1 MKGIFELRKPKPKY
15 NSIWDVSV
23 VLKYLGTFTPNEE
36 QTLKK
41 LTLKLVMLLLLVTG
55 KRGQTIDCLSLSEM
69 TLSETSC
76 EFQVL
81 EHMKTSKPGSGTTIL
96 KIEQYTPDKN
106 ICPILV
112 LREYLKRTKS
122 VRGDNKQLFVSY
134 QKPYQPVSRDT
145 ISRWVKVV
153 LDNAGIDTTVYSAHS
168 TRAAATSKA
177 YQSVP
182 LDILIKSAGWSS
194 DSTFQKYFNKPV
206 ASDMTMTEAVLTTC

>member
-1 MKGIFELRKPKPKY
+1 MPFFFEKCPSKPVPPQLLEASY
-15 NSIWDVSV
+15 APV
-23 VLKYLGTFTPNEE
+23 
-36 QTLKK
+36 
-41 LTLKLVMLLLLVTG
+41 LLLLVTG
-55 KRGQTIDCLSLSEM
+55 QRGQTIHCLSLSEM
-69 TLSETSC
+69 TLGETSF

-96 KIEQYTPDKN
+96 KIEQYT
-106 ICPILV
+106 PILV